1 MPENVNNHRTNE
13 MDIKNEV
20 ENRNKANN
28 ANNAVDTQNQ
38 IHRSGENKAEN
49 TTTDYKR

>member
-1 MPENVNNHRTNE
+1 MPENVNNNKTRE
-13 MDIKNEV
+13 FDIKNEV
-20 ENRNKANN
+20 ENRNK

>member
-1 MPENVNNHRTNE
+1 MPENVNKDKTRE

-28 ANNAVDTQNQ
+28 ANNAQNQ
-38 IHRSGENKAEN
+38 INRSGENKAEN

>member
-1 MPENVNNHRTNE
+1 MPENVNNNKTRGF
-13 MDIKNEV
+13 DIKNEV
-20 ENRNKANN
+20 ENCNKANN